1 MFFSLPAKTPE
12 GIDNSRQYR
21 GRKLQRNCPGDF
33 LKNTYLG
40 THFVF
45 SMLGFFRF
53 CSFLLSNEE
62 FSHIQFFSSSR
73 RFLLYRPPARLT
85 LFIHPCLQ
93 LGRSRILS
101 PWLALR
107 LISLTSYRTC
117 STAHHQQP
125 LFIALCSIDE
135 NLSPRLFTLTW
146 FSYLRCFY
154 YLTSVEAS
162 LTFLYISR
170 YLMAG

>member
-53 CSFLLSNEE
+53 CSFLLSSEG
-62 FSHIQFFSSSR
+62 FPVFIFYSSR
-73 RFLLYRPPARLT
+73 RSFSTDHQRVLHCLST
-85 LFIHPCLQ
+85 LACNS
-93 LGRSRILS
+93 GV
-101 PWLALR
+101 
-107 LISLTSYRTC
+107 
-117 STAHHQQP
+117 
-125 LFIALCSIDE
+125 
-135 NLSPRLFTLTW
+135 
-146 FSYLRCFY
+146 
-154 YLTSVEAS
+154 VES
-162 LTFLYISR
+162 
-170 YLMAG
+170 